1 MHTIHSKDGMQSP
14 YGLFKLMKKKGLRG
28 VAPTEH
34 WRAAT
39 LKVIERDGR
48 FIIPACEYK
57 TSDYGEVI
65 GLFISEHIEN
75 RSFIEISED
84 IHACNGLVVLP
95 HPRDP
100 LRKYTAL
107 RKGLPDD
114 IITKHVDLIEGIN
127 SRCIIHHFNKRAQ
140 KLAKRLNKPMTAG
153 SDGHTSWE
161 MGHAKTWLQDIETA
175 DDIYEELK
183 KGRTQ
188 ITGYPSFFMLH
199 IPTMLWERVRK
210 IAYDSW

>member
-1 MHTIHSKDGMQSP
+1 
-14 YGLFKLMKKKGLRG
+14 MKKRGLRG

-39 LKVIERDGR
+39 LKVIERNGR

-57 TSDYGEVI
+57 TTDFGEVI

-75 RSFIEISED
+75 RSFEEIAED

-100 LRKYTAL
+100 LRKYTAI
-107 RKGLPDD
+107 RKGLPDN
-114 IITKHVDLIEGIN
+114 IIKKHVDLIEGIN
-127 SRCIIHHFNKRAQ
+127 SRCIIHYFNKKAQ
-140 KLAKRLNKPMTAG
+140 ILAKRLNKPMTAG

-161 MGHAKTWLQDIETA
+161 IGHAKTWLQDVETA
-175 DDIYEELK
+175 DDIFEELK

-188 ITGYPSFFMLH
+188 ITGYPSFFILH
-199 IPTMLWERVRK
+199 IPTMLWQRVRK